1 MKIGKIIKPN
11 TKGQIVIPKEVR
23 SVLKIN
29 KNTLLNL
36 LVRENG
42 FYVYPIKGIQSQT
55 ETDKTALLKVLKE
68 TQGMWGK
75 AKEDEV
81 TKEKKSRK
89 LELKAAAKARK
100 KW

>member
-23 SVLKIN
+23 SVLKID

-42 FYVYPIKGIQSQT
+42 FYVYPIKGIHSQV
-55 ETDKTALLKVLKE
+55 ESDKTALLKVLKE
-68 TQGMWGK
+68 TQGMWGEE
-75 AKEDEV
+75 ASDELI
-81 TKEKKSRK
+81 KEKETKK
-89 LELKAAAKARK
+89 LELKTSAEAKK

>member
-1 MKIGKIIKPN
+1 MKVGKIIKPN

-42 FYVYPIKGIQSQT
+42 FSVYPINDINSHA
-55 ETDKTALLKVLKE
+55 ETDKTAFLNVLKE

-75 AKEDEV
+75 ASDDELR
-81 TKEKKSRK
+81 KEKESRK
-89 LELKAAAKARK
+89 LELKTATNARK